1 MNDDVFIDNY
11 DIKNEGNIRKLGK
24 KKHNYKLT
32 LRLIPIIQKLQLKCC
47 AQ

>member
-24 KKHNYKLT
+24 KNT
-32 LRLIPIIQKLQLKCC
+32 ITS
-47 AQ
+47 